1 MSTQTGCRV
10 PLAVLT
16 LLFLL
21 GYTMMMICR
30 FMGFDFEGMIRV
42 SYAEAAG
49 NSVTFPSVNNA
60 SPLGT
65 MSFKTSGV
73 IQATP
78 AGRICWKQQTSLALI
93 FYSGYAVRR
102 CFFKIN
108 VAKAWEGFFS
118 LVICHLGP
126 FVTCENQVA
135 ELWKLV
141 LSLV

>member
-1 MSTQTGCRV
+1 
-10 PLAVLT
+10 
-16 LLFLL
+16 
-21 GYTMMMICR
+21 MMMICR

-49 NSVTFPSVNNA
+49 NSVNNA

-78 AGRICWKQQTSLALI
+78 AGRICLKQQTSLALI

-108 VAKAWEGFFS
+108 VAKA
-118 LVICHLGP
+118 
-126 FVTCENQVA
+126 
-135 ELWKLV
+135 
-141 LSLV
+141 